1 MMSMHLQ
8 VALIIAASITLIFV
22 VYVIVRHR
30 MNVKYA
36 IIWIVWTL
44 AVLIIG
50 LFPKIADS
58 FSSLLS
64 IATPVNTIFL
74 AMLFLLYII
83 SFYAYLKISL
93 QEQKILDLTYSVA
106 KLNKRIDDLV
116 NDTHNKER

>member
-8 VALIIAASITLIFV
+8 MALIIAASITLIFV

>member
-1 MMSMHLQ
+1 MMSVHLQ
-8 VALIIAASITLIFV
+8 MALIIAASLTLIFV

-44 AVLIIG
+44 AVLVIG

-116 NDTHNKER
+116 KDTHNKER